1 MERFFKK
8 PWLIIAV
15 IVLATA
21 AFSIFIPKI
30 ILDNEVK
37 AYFPHDHASYQ
48 LMQKLDDVYG
58 SQIMMDIAIET
69 TEASVLTAPTIE
81 TIRRF
86 TTEVEGLPHVD
97 RVQSLTNLDY
107 ISGVD
112 GCLSAETL
120 VPADFGGS
128 REELEV
134 LRQRV
139 VDWRDMYNRVAV
151 SDDFKA
157 TQVLI
162 TIDEDITPDEMDR
175 LYDAIVAAVD
185 GYKGAP
191 LSFRLA
197 GDPVLTAIAKA
208 YMRSDLMRLIPL
220 VMLVVLLCLYF
231 SFRTLEGMALPL
243 LSVVISTVWTVGFMA
258 LTGAH
263 FTVVSSC
270 LPVVL
275 IAVGSAY
282 GIHVINHYYDD
293 LKATTG
299 ALSRDSHKDLVLAS
313 LRKVAGPVFLAG
325 LTTIAGFASNLTSP
339 ITPLKTFS
347 IFSSFGV
354 SVALLLSLTLIPALL
369 IVKPRGRNAYR
380 VGKKA
385 PAAKDGSEGGENAY
399 SSFVGSLFN
408 SIMARR
414 ALLVAI
420 TAAIVAVSTWGFTKL
435 NIESSLIMYFP
446 ADSQLRADVDYID
459 RRFAGSNS
467 MSLLVSGPEKGSM
480 TDPRALAAMDELAD
494 HLQAGHPEIGK
505 IVSFSDFVR
514 RMNKVLHVPVLAESD
529 SAAMTDGSGDDVS
542 SFFDDAGSDVSS
554 FFADDEGVSETAPA
568 AVAADSG
575 TASLSAPASMADAL
589 ALFDKAFATLGGGEV
604 SADRL
609 LDAVKRELNYDGAS
623 FDELPTDPDK
633 YGVAD
638 ATELKNLVSQYLL
651 LYSGSLDQFAND
663 PLQPSEVR
671 MSVQLR
677 SHSTK
682 VTAAVLEDAKAFAA
696 ARFPEGY
703 TLKAAGIAE
712 LENSL
717 SDMII
722 GSQISSIVVAEAA
735 VFLILAFFFRSLV
748 AGLIGSVPLLVSI
761 VINYG
766 IMGFVGINLDMVTS
780 LISSIAIGIGI
791 DYTIHLMSNYHQER
805 LKSDDLSEVTRQTL
819 RVSGKAVV
827 VNALSVGLGFLV
839 LCLSKFVVL
848 RYIGLLVA
856 VVMLTSSVSALVILP
871 LILNIFK
878 PAFIARPGKA
888 PEGNGEKR

>member
-15 IVLATA
+15 IVAATA
-21 AFSIFIPKI
+21 VFSVFIPKI

-48 LMQKLDDVYG
+48 LMEKLDDVYG
-58 SQIMMDIAIET
+58 SQIIMDIAIET
-69 TEASVLTAPTIE
+69 SEASVLTAPTIE

-86 TTEVEGLPHVD
+86 TTDVEGLPRVD

-107 ISGVD
+107 ISAVD
-112 GCLSAETL
+112 GGLSAETL

-128 REELEV
+128 PEELEA
-134 LRQRV
+134 LRRRV
-139 VDWRDMYNRVAV
+139 VDWRDMYNRVAI

-157 TQVLI
+157 TQVLV
-162 TIDEDITPDEMDR
+162 TIDEDITPDEMDT
-175 LYDAIVAAVD
+175 LYDAIVATVD
-185 GYKGAP
+185 AYEGAP

-197 GDPVLTAIAKA
+197 GDPVLNAVAKA
-208 YMRSDLMRLIPL
+208 YMRSDLVRLIPL
-220 VMLVVLLCLYF
+220 VILVVLLCLYF
-231 SFRTLEGMALPL
+231 SFRTLEGMILPL
-243 LSVVISTVWTVGFMA
+243 LSVAISTIWTVGFMA

-293 LKATTG
+293 MKAESGELT
-299 ALSRDSHKDLVLAS
+299 ADRHRDLVLDS
-313 LRKVAGPVFLAG
+313 LRKVAKPVFLAG
-325 LTTIAGFASNLTSP
+325 LTTVAGFASNLTSP

-369 IVKPRGRNAYR
+369 IVKPRGKNAYR
-380 VGKKA
+380 AGKRA
-385 PAAKDGSEGGENAY
+385 AVAKDDAKADGKAY
-399 SSFVGSLFN
+399 SGFVDSLFT
-408 SIMARR
+408 SVTARR
-414 ALLVAI
+414 AALVAI
-420 TAAIVAVSTWGFTKL
+420 TAAIVAISTWGFTRL
-435 NIESSLIMYFP
+435 NIESSLITYFP

-467 MSLLVSGPEKGSM
+467 MSLLVSGPEKGDM
-480 TDPRALAAMDELAD
+480 TDPGALAAMDELAD
-494 HLQAGHPEIGK
+494 HLLAGHPEIGK

-514 RMNKVLHVPVLAESD
+514 RMNKVLHVPVPAGADNAEPRGGD
-529 SAAMTDGSGDDVS
+529 SGGDVS
-542 SFFDDAGSDVSS
+542 SFFDDAGSDAGGC
-554 FFADDEGVSETAPA
+554 FDDEAADAPIA
-568 AVAADSG
+568 AADSEAA
-575 TASLSAPASMADAL
+575 TLSAPASMADAL

-609 LDAVKRELNYDGAS
+609 LDAVKRELNYDGAAY
-623 FDELPTDPDK
+623 DELPVDPVK
-633 YGVAD
+633 YGVTD
-638 ATELKNLVSQYLL
+638 ESELKNLVSQYLL

-682 VTAAVLEDAKAFAA
+682 VTASVLEDAEAFAA

-735 VFLILAFFFRSLV
+735 VFIILAIFFRSLI

-761 VINYG
+761 VI
-766 IMGFVGINLDMVTS
+766 
-780 LISSIAIGIGI
+780 
-791 DYTIHLMSNYHQER
+791 DYTIHLLSNYHQER
-805 LKSDDLSEVTRQTL
+805 LKSDDLSAVTRQTL

-827 VNALSVGLGFLV
+827 VNAVSVGLGFLV

-871 LILNIFK
+871 LMLNIFK
-878 PAFIARPGKA
+878 PAFISRPAKA
-888 PEGNGEKR
+888 PKGISGKR

>member
-15 IVLATA
+15 IVAATA
-21 AFSIFIPKI
+21 VFSVFIPKI

-48 LMQKLDDVYG
+48 LMEKLDDVYG
-58 SQIMMDIAIET
+58 SQIIMDIAIET
-69 TEASVLTAPTIE
+69 SEASVLTAPTIE

-86 TTEVEGLPHVD
+86 TTDVEGLPRVD

-107 ISGVD
+107 ISAVD
-112 GCLSAETL
+112 GGLSAETL

-128 REELEV
+128 PEELEA
-134 LRQRV
+134 LRRRV
-139 VDWRDMYNRVAV
+139 VDWRDMYNRVAI

-157 TQVLI
+157 TQVLV
-162 TIDEDITPDEMDR
+162 TIDEDITPDEMDT
-175 LYDAIVAAVD
+175 LYDAIVATVD
-185 GYKGAP
+185 AYEGAP

-197 GDPVLTAIAKA
+197 GDPVLNAVAKA
-208 YMRSDLMRLIPL
+208 YMRSDLVRLIPL
-220 VMLVVLLCLYF
+220 VILVVLLCLYF
-231 SFRTLEGMALPL
+231 SFRTLEGMILPL
-243 LSVVISTVWTVGFMA
+243 LSVAISTIWTVGFMA

-293 LKATTG
+293 MKAESGELT
-299 ALSRDSHKDLVLAS
+299 ADRHRDLVLDS
-313 LRKVAGPVFLAG
+313 LRKVAKPVFLAG
-325 LTTIAGFASNLTSP
+325 LTTVAGFASNLTSP

-369 IVKPRGRNAYR
+369 IVKPRGKNAYR
-380 VGKKA
+380 AGKRA
-385 PAAKDGSEGGENAY
+385 AVAKDDAKADGKAY
-399 SSFVGSLFN
+399 SGFVDSLFT
-408 SIMARR
+408 SVTARR
-414 ALLVAI
+414 AALVAI
-420 TAAIVAVSTWGFTKL
+420 TAAIVAISTWGFTRL
-435 NIESSLIMYFP
+435 NIESSLITYFP

-467 MSLLVSGPEKGSM
+467 MSLLVSGPEKGDM
-480 TDPRALAAMDELAD
+480 TDPGALAAMDELAD
-494 HLQAGHPEIGK
+494 HLLAGHPEIGK

-514 RMNKVLHVPVLAESD
+514 RMNKVLHVPVPAGADNAEPRGGD
-529 SAAMTDGSGDDVS
+529 SGGDVS
-542 SFFDDAGSDVSS
+542 SFFDDAGSDAGGC
-554 FFADDEGVSETAPA
+554 FDDEAADAPIA
-568 AVAADSG
+568 AADSEAA
-575 TASLSAPASMADAL
+575 TLSAPASMADAL

-609 LDAVKRELNYDGAS
+609 LDAVKRELNYDGAAY
-623 FDELPTDPDK
+623 DELPVDPVK
-633 YGVAD
+633 YGVTD
-638 ATELKNLVSQYLL
+638 ESELKNLVSQYLL

-682 VTAAVLEDAKAFAA
+682 VTASVLEDAEAFAA

-735 VFLILAFFFRSLV
+735 VFIILAIFFRSLI

-766 IMGFVGINLDMVTS
+766 IMGFAGINLDMVTS

-791 DYTIHLMSNYHQER
+791 DYTIHLLSNYHQER
-805 LKSDDLSEVTRQTL
+805 LKSDDLSAVTRQTL

-827 VNALSVGLGFLV
+827 VNAVSVGLGFLV

-871 LILNIFK
+871 LMLNIFK
-878 PAFIARPGKA
+878 PAFISRPAKA
-888 PEGNGEKR
+888 PKGISGKR